1 MPAFHICLNS
11 NILYHFLLLFIRRC
25 VHADSAPSSEAF
37 QEVEDE
43 SEERRNARLKQHL
56 KTQERMVIF
65 LITIPLTEY
74 GATLSSLLAITFLL
88 LDEHV
93 LAYSHNLQ

>member
-1 MPAFHICLNS
+1 MPAFYIRLNA
-11 NILYHFLLLFIRRC
+11 NMLYYFLLIFVRCC

-43 SEERRNARLKQHL
+43 SEERRNARLKHHL

-65 LITIPLTEY
+65 LITIPLTE
-74 GATLSSLLAITFLL
+74 
-88 LDEHV
+88 
-93 LAYSHNLQ
+93 